1 MTAVIGFSEFK
12 RMLLGG
18 VRSIQANHDRLSS
31 LDAETG
37 DGDHGV
43 TMLRAANKI
52 EALMA
57 QFAVDDLKQMLND
70 IGWALFDLDGG
81 ATGPLYGSL
90 FTGMADA
97 CAADAGSV
105 GLDGAAVAR
114 MFAAGLAAI
123 REQTKA
129 KVGDKT
135 MLDALIPAV
144 EALGQLAQAGLPV
157 EDLLAGAAAAAEQGA
172 LSTQKLAARFGRA
185 KYQGERTIGHQ
196 DPGATSAALLF
207 RGFADGL
214 RTG

>member
-18 VRSIQANHDRLSS
+18 VRSIQANYDRLST

-52 EALMA
+52 EALIS
-57 QFAVDDLKQMLND
+57 QFAGSDLKQLLYD
-70 IGWALFDLDGG
+70 IGWALLDLDGG

-90 FTGMADA
+90 FTGMSDA
-97 CAADAGSV
+97 CPAGAAGVS
-105 GLDGAAVAR
+105 LDGAAVAQV
-114 MFAAGLAAI
+114 FAAGLAAI

-144 EALGQLAQAGLPV
+144 DILQQLAQAGKPV
-157 EDLLAGAAAAAEQGA
+157 EEMLAGAAAAAEQGA

-196 DPGATSAALLF
+196 DPGATSAALLL

-214 RTG
+214 LA

>member
-1 MTAVIGFSEFK
+1 MTAVIGFPEFK

-52 EALMA
+52 EALIA
-57 QFAVDDLKQMLND
+57 QFAGDDLKQLLND

-90 FTGMADA
+90 FTGMSDA
-97 CAADAGSV
+97 CPAGA
-105 GLDGAAVAR
+105 DGAAGVSLDSASVAQV
-114 MFAAGLAAI
+114 FAAGLAAI

-144 EALGQLAQAGLPV
+144 EALKQLAQAGRPV
-157 EDLLAGAAAAAEQGA
+157 EELLAGAAAAAEQGA

-207 RGFADGL
+207 QGFAAGL
-214 RTG
+214 